1 MGDSGARLRLP
12 VWRSND
18 FALADATAWPT
29 VGRDLLDE
37 VMRRAESAG
46 FEKAIVVSG
55 PASVDK
61 AKTALLRGWGY
72 VLRRSGE
79 SSRLSRAIGACPR
92 RKDLTP
98 TFGPAPP
105 VYDPGGL
112 TALALRIEF
121 PSAVQRF
128 EEFAAAS
135 GAVVAIVPAITADD
149 HLRTELDRR
158 ELCRCL

>member
-46 FEKAIVVSG
+46 IEKAIVVSG

-61 AKTALLRGWGY
+61 AKTAFLSGVGLRVEAEWR
-72 VLRRSGE
+72 VKPL
-79 SSRLSRAIGACPR
+79 
-92 RKDLTP
+92 
-98 TFGPAPP
+98 
-105 VYDPGGL
+105 
-112 TALALRIEF
+112 
-121 PSAVQRF
+121 VQ
-128 EEFAAAS
+128 S
-135 GAVVAIVPAITADD
+135 
-149 HLRTELDRR
+149 DRR
-158 ELCRCL
+158 VPEKEGFDADIWSSATRL